1 MKCHYKNRDEIIAKY
16 LDRELSD
23 EEVNAFQEH
32 LFQCDICYQEV
43 KLKQDAIELIQTE
56 GNVIFAK
63 AVQRRKKRQKNPL
76 WQLRNKLSPVVQRT
90 PSWAVALVVLLIA
103 FSSYWML
110 FRQGQDDVL
119 ATAVYDEKVPDA
131 YNPAPGLRGG
141 AEDPGSSNL
150 QAVFF
155 DRFQTAMLEYK
166 DREYRSAVHEFEK
179 LQPDA
184 AWLEATTDQPEA
196 FELLKDYY
204 FYWGVSHF
212 ALARSRVVDLG
223 EQHRKQQ
230 LAMAIQRLSKADEL
244 SQTYQL
250 GDNDRIN
257 YFLGLAYGFDGQTE
271 RAIKYL
277 EMIPSDNSSF
287 QNLSKFISKWS
298 E

>member
-23 EEVNAFQEH
+23 EEVTAFQEH

-43 KLKQDAIELIQTE
+43 QFKQDAIELIQTE

-63 AVQRRKKRQKNPL
+63 VIQRRKKRQKNPL
-76 WQLRNKLSPVVQRT
+76 WQLWNKLFPVVRRM
-90 PSWAVALVVLLIA
+90 PSWVVVFVVLFIA

-110 FRQGQDDVL
+110 FRQGQDDVF
-119 ATAVYDEKVPDA
+119 ATAVYDEQVPYA
-131 YNPAPGLRGG
+131 YNPDQDFRGG
-141 AEDPGSSNL
+141 TEDLNAPDLQEPFSN
-150 QAVFF
+150 
-155 DRFQTAMLEYK
+155 RFQTAMLEYK

-184 AWLEATTDQPEA
+184 AWLEASADRSEA
-196 FELLKDYY
+196 FVLLKNYY
-204 FYWGVSHF
+204 FYWGISHF
-212 ALARSRVVDLG
+212 ALARSRVVDFG

-230 LAMAIQRLSKADEL
+230 LAMAIQRLLKADEL

-257 YFLGLAYGFDGQTE
+257 YFLGLVYGFDGQTE
-271 RAIKYL
+271 RAVKYL
-277 EMIPSDNSSF
+277 KMIPSDNSTF
-287 QNLSKFISKWS
+287 QNLSKFILKWS